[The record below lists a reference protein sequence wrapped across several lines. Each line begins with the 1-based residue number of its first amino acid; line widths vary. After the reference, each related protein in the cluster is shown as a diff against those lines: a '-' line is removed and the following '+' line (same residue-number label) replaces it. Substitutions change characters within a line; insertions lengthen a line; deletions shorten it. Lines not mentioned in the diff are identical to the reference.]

1 MISLSEKVAV
11 GPPTAIVRSDFFL
24 SKHHLRCSAADMFT
38 LLCSL
43 REYFAEKGSRKIY
56 LVFNCL
62 EDCKVSDLID
72 DFKIRWI
79 IQNYSVQYQG
89 GILEKIGQEI
99 LD

>member
-1 MISLSEKVAV
+1 MVLHSNSKVRFLLEQASFAV
-11 GPPTAIVRSDFFL
+11 Q
-24 SKHHLRCSAADMFT
+24 RCRHVYLT
-38 LLCSL
+38 LQ
-43 REYFAEKGSRKIY
+43 FKGAFCWKNSRTIY

-62 EDCKVSDLID
+62 EDCTVSDLID